1 MRKFSFLILITC
13 FALMLSSCSLYDSGA
28 GRSLQ
33 NKAAQGSQAAKTVQ
47 AKQRFP
53 DFSIKDANG
62 KNVKLSDYQGK
73 IVFIYFW
80 ATWSP
85 YCVQEMPNLDKMAK
99 EISKG
104 NDVVFL
110 TVNTGEKQDTVKKF
124 IADNKLSLN
133 VLTDTQ
139 GIVAANNNIFRLPT
153 TLVIN
158 RNGTLYSTL
167 EGKIDQKMLSG
178 IITKLK

>member
-1 MRKFSFLILITC
+1 
-13 FALMLSSCSLYDSGA
+13 MLSACSLYDSGA
-28 GRSLQ
+28 NRSSQ
-33 NKAAQGSQAAKTVQ
+33 NKAMQGTQAAKTAQV
-47 AKQRFP
+47 KQRFP
-53 DFSIKDANG
+53 DFSIKDING
-62 KNVKLSDYQGK
+62 KNVKLSDYEGK

-85 YCVQEMPNLDKMAK
+85 YCVQEMPNLDKTAK

-104 NDVVFL
+104 NDAVFL
-110 TVNTGEKQDTVKKF
+110 TVNSGEKQDIVKKF
-124 IADNKLSLN
+124 IADNKLSLT

-139 GIVAANNNIFRLPT
+139 GIVTGNNNIFRLPT

-167 EGKIDQKMLSG
+167 EGKVDQKTLSG
-178 IITKLK
+178 IINKLK